1 MYVCI
6 CMYLC
11 VYVCLSVSLYVRM
24 CVCAHVHM
32 CVHTCACVSVCVCV
46 HACVRVC
53 VWFPCLLLD
62 SCKSQLFERVDS
74 IPNLEAKD
82 AFPGGTGHLNTIF
95 STFLHI

>member
-1 MYVCI
+1 MYVC
-6 CMYLC
+6 MY
-11 VYVCLSVSLYVRM
+11 V
-24 CVCAHVHM
+24 
-32 CVHTCACVSVCVCV
+32 CVSVCVCMYV
-46 HACVRVC
+46 CMCVCMSVCLCMCACVCAYVCAHVCVCVC

>member
-1 MYVCI
+1 MYVC
-6 CMYLC
+6 
-11 VYVCLSVSLYVRM
+11 VYVRM
-24 CVCAHVHM
+24 CVCVHM
-32 CVHTCACVSVCVCV
+32 GICVCTRV
-46 HACVRVC
+46 RVCLCVRARMHACVCVC

>member
-1 MYVCI
+1 M
-6 CMYLC
+6 
-11 VYVCLSVSLYVRM
+11 YVCLSVCM
-24 CVCAHVHM
+24 CACVCVCTCAYVCAHV
-32 CVHTCACVSVCVCV
+32 CVCVCV
-46 HACVRVC
+46 RARMHGCVC